1 MAIPAALLTSI
12 SPRHASRHHRCV
24 ARKGEQPA
32 IEDTLYFG
40 TQKPNGII
48 TNEEWRRFLE
58 DAVTPRFPRG
68 LTVSD
73 ASGQWLSANGSPVRE
88 ATHVLQLVHPEDAAD
103 NALVARVIFEYKT
116 RFAQESVLRVKV
128 PACVTFWVLND
139 AIRVRADFRCPRP
152 GPAASHRVSVPESCQ
167 LIIHCGDIYCGP
179 GVAEELAAHR
189 ARHGRAWQQ

>member
-1 MAIPAALLTSI
+1 LNKVAHVAFAALLTSL
-12 SPRHASRHHRCV
+12 AACV
-24 ARKGEQPA
+24 ASPPLRCHRGEQPA

-103 NALVARVIFEYKT
+103 DALVARVIFEYKT

-128 PACVTFWVLND
+128 PACVTF
-139 AIRVRADFRCPRP
+139 
-152 GPAASHRVSVPESCQ
+152 
-167 LIIHCGDIYCGP
+167 
-179 GVAEELAAHR
+179 
-189 ARHGRAWQQ
+189 